1 MNRISAV
8 SATGQTAVVKD
19 GKDAASQQFSAI
31 LDRMKN
37 GTPAQSKKEEE
48 EESKTIIE
56 RTVVTGPDGSKMLV
70 VTQVTIKPNGQR
82 GETKVLSRQKI
93 ASPEAEETLD
103 TERQKCKKEA
113 IEPDNTARWN
123 DTVTTA
129 AQQKYAQPGLTG
141 LRQVTDSLSDLV

>member
-19 GKDAASQQFSAI
+19 GKDAAAQQFSAI

-48 EESKTIIE
+48 SKTIIE
-56 RTVVTGPDGSKMLV
+56 RTVVTGPDGSKLLV

-93 ASPEAEETLD
+93 ASPEAEEALD
-103 TERQKCKKEA
+103 AEKQKRKKEA
-113 IEPDNTARWN
+113 IEPDNTAHWN

-129 AQQKYAQPGLTG
+129 AQQKYAQAGLTS
-141 LRQVTDSLSDLV
+141 LRQVTDSLSDLA